1 MRPEIYDI
9 SPSIIVKGVKSA
21 KIFIVVP
28 LQLPIWKK
36 KVMRNVYAK
45 VFLGIGQTSKCVW
58 SGQKTNAKRMHD
70 RHLYKVTQ
78 FHKVPNIVPCL

>member
-9 SPSIIVKGVKSA
+9 SPSIIVKGIKSI
-21 KIFIVVP
+21 KIFIVAL

-45 VFLGIGQTSKCVW
+45 VFLGIG
-58 SGQKTNAKRMHD
+58 
-70 RHLYKVTQ
+70 
-78 FHKVPNIVPCL
+78 